1 MPPKKTKPNEK
12 CPCKSGKNSA
22 MPSSSF
28 GFKKGFLNTKKPS
41 SAMASKSRVVP
52 QPGRSRAPQP
62 GRDACLLCY
71 HILPLQ
77 RKKSIY
83 KSCCGKTICYG
94 CIVGLERAH
103 LLKEAEHIIEGITT
117 EEEEFQML
125 SEQGGPCRLCPFCRT
140 EMPSS
145 DEDYMRR
152 INKRVDICNDDDY
165 TIALIELGT
174 CYELGKYGV
183 PRNYEKAEGLYKQAY
198 DLDDPQASWK
208 LFCLRRDRYTG
219 GIDIKKKME
228 YLQRGVMLG
237 NISCID
243 QLVDYFAMKQ
253 NSFDDLYRAG
263 GTESIEELAGVS
275 MKGARLGGD
284 TKCLMMCY
292 KKYKLPSKDDLATT
306 LRAHQAAK
314 NEMKTVQR
322 EYAQRLEKFHAD
334 NLNLNNEQ

>member
-117 EEEEFQML
+117 EEDEFQML

-174 CYELGKYGV
+174 CYELGKCGV

-198 DLDDPQASWK
+198 DLDDPQAAWK
-208 LFCLRRDRYTG
+208 LFCLRRDRYPSG
-219 GIDIKKKME
+219 KDIKKME

-243 QLVDYFAMKQ
+243 QLVNYFAMKQ
-253 NSFDDLYRAG
+253 NSFEDLYRAG
-263 GTESIEELAGVS
+263 GTESINELVGVS

-292 KKYKLPSKDDLATT
+292 KKYKLPFKDDLATT
-306 LRAHQAAK
+306 LRAHQTAK